1 MSDVITFGN
10 YVIAKDRRYTEKHM
24 WVKVLEG
31 SRARVGISDYAKKKL
46 KSIVY
51 VEPPEVPKEVKAGDL
66 ITTIESIKAVG
77 ELVAPVAGR
86 VVAWNERLD
95 ESPELINEDPYGEG
109 WVVEMEVE
117 DPSQVESLLTPE
129 QYLEV
134 IKKEG

>member
-31 SRARVGISDYAKKKL
+31 SRARVGISDYAQKKL